1 MSLLDTGVP
10 AVLLRIDRNPFHH
23 GTLGAVRSLGRAGVD
38 VHVVADCAGS
48 PVRRSRYVR
57 RMHSPP
63 SPGAS
68 SDEILAVLRRVAGQV
83 GRPAVLIPMD
93 DATAIAAARL
103 REDLAPSYLLP
114 ELPAAL
120 PGRVADK
127 GELAAVCAAAGI
139 PHPRTLVPDG
149 PGGAADDARRLGF
162 PLVAKWSRPW
172 LLPPGSGLRS
182 TQLVHTERQAREL
195 HARTAEAG
203 SPLLLQA
210 FLPPGEDRDWFFHGY
225 ADRSGTVRAG
235 GPGRKRLSWPRG
247 AGLTAVGH
255 WTPNSE
261 VVALAERAVDE
272 LGYRGVLDLD
282 FRRCGTTGRYH
293 LLDFNPRPGAQF
305 RLFADSAGV
314 DVVRALHL
322 DLTGRP
328 LPDGD
333 PVTGRSFVVE
343 NYAPFA
349 ALRTAAASGGRELAW
364 YAGDDRAPGWAMWAL
379 WARHVS
385 GRLRQRLTT
394 TAPVP
399 APRPVPRTAP
409 PSPASSASLAS
420 SVSPASPVSPASLT
434 DNEKASS

>member
-48 PVRRSRYVR
+48 PVGRSRYVR
-57 RMHSPP
+57 RIHPP
-63 SPGAS
+63 PAPGAS
-68 SDEILAVLRRVAGQV
+68 ADEILAVLRRVAGQV

-103 REDLAPSYLLP
+103 RADLAPAYLLP
-114 ELPAAL
+114 GMPAAL
-120 PGRVADK
+120 PERVADK
-127 GELAAVCAAAGI
+127 AGLAAVCATAGI
-139 PHPRTLVPDG
+139 PHPTTLVPDSARA
-149 PGGAADDARRLGF
+149 AADDARRLGF

-182 TQLVHTERQAREL
+182 TLLVHSERGARDL

-210 FLPPGEDRDWFFHGY
+210 YLPPGEDRDWFFHGY
-225 ADRSGTVRAG
+225 ADGTGLVRAG

-255 WTPNSE
+255 WTPNAE
-261 VVALAERAVDE
+261 VVALAERVTDV

-282 FRRCGTTGRYH
+282 FRRCGATGRYH

-328 LPDGD
+328 LPEGD
-333 PVTGRSFVVE
+333 PVAGRAFVVE

-349 ALRTAAASGGRELAW
+349 ALRTAPGGRELAW
-364 YAGDDRAPGWAMWAL
+364 YARDDRAPGWAMWAL

-385 GRLRQRLTT
+385 GRLRQRLGPA
-394 TAPVP
+394 APVP
-399 APRPVPRTAP
+399 APRPAP
-409 PSPASSASLAS
+409 AAPASPASST
-420 SVSPASPVSPASLT
+420 SLT